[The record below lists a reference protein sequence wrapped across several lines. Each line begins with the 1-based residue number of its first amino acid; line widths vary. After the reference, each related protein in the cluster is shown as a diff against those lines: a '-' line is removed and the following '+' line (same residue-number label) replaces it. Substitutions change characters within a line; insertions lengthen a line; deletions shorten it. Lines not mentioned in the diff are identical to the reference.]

1 MLKIPVQTHLED
13 LNTAQDLIDF
23 MTMIEHDPS
32 VLEAEDYHIVLSCL
46 KKKIDL
52 NVDFHGPLACADE
65 FCTILEDDNQHC
77 KITFNPNII
86 VFTFAQN
93 QEFLVLM
100 SKFVELMDMEE
111 DQELSAR
118 KEVRE
123 YDD

>member
-23 MTMIEHDPS
+23 MTMVEHDPS
-32 VLEAEDYHIVLSCL
+32 VMEAEDYHIVLSCL

-52 NVDFHGPLACADE
+52 KVDFHGSLTCADE

-86 VFTFAQN
+86 IFTFAQN
-93 QEFLVLM
+93 QEFLALM
-100 SKFVELMDMEE
+100 SKFVDLMDMEE

-118 KEVRE
+118 IEVRE